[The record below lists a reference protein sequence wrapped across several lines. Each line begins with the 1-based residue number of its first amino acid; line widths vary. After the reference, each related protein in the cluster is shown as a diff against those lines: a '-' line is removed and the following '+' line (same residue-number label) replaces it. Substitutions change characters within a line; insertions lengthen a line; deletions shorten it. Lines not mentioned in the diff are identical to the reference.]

1 MVEDGPLLFT
11 AELAKRLRVAAGTV
25 QRWRREGLITP
36 ALVTP
41 GGQARWVEAD
51 VREQLRRLEERRHDA
66 VAEPDPG
73 FRPGP
78 GDPDDC

>member
-1 MVEDGPLLFT
+1 MADDGPLLFT
-11 AELAKRLRVAAGTV
+11 AELARRLRVAAGTV
-25 QRWRREGLITP
+25 QRWRRDGLITP

-51 VREQLRRLEERRHDA
+51 VRDQLRRLDERRQIDA

-73 FRPGP
+73 FSRGTS
-78 GDPDDC
+78 D

>member
-1 MVEDGPLLFT
+1 MADEGPLLFT

-25 QRWRREGLITP
+25 QRWRRDGLITP

-51 VREQLRRLEERRHDA
+51 VRDQLRRLDEQRQFDA

-73 FRPGP
+73 FSQ
-78 GDPDDC
+78 GDPD

>member
-1 MVEDGPLLFT
+1 MADEAPLLFT

-51 VREQLRRLEERRHDA
+51 VRDQLRRLDEQRQGDA

-73 FRPGP
+73 FTQGE
-78 GDPDDC
+78 

>member
-1 MVEDGPLLFT
+1 MADEGPLLFT

-25 QRWRREGLITP
+25 QRWRRDGLITP

-51 VREQLRRLEERRHDA
+51 VREQLRRLDEQRQTDA

-73 FRPGP
+73 FSP
-78 GDPDDC
+78 GDPD

>member
-1 MVEDGPLLFT
+1 MADDGPLLFT

-25 QRWRREGLITP
+25 QRWRRDGLITP

-51 VREQLRRLEERRHDA
+51 VREQLRRLDEQRHTDA

-73 FRPGP
+73 FSQGRQ
-78 GDPDDC
+78 D